1 VRYLFLL
8 LVLAGLAACE
18 SVPVKPLDNQ
28 EWQLHQKRVD
38 AHSDWLMQGR
48 VAIRYGDDGGQ
59 GLLHWRQQGES
70 YDLRFYDAL
79 NRLQLH
85 IEGGSQGVLL
95 HARDQETHEAA
106 DAETLMQE
114 YLGWSV
120 PVNAL
125 HYWVRG
131 LPVAGQPVGTS
142 RFSDNRLEELIQG
155 DWHILYQRYEQVD
168 GVWMPDLMRI
178 EAPDLTIKLV
188 VEKWSLS

>member
-1 VRYLFLL
+1 M
-8 LVLAGLAACE
+8 LAGLAACE
-18 SVPVKPLDNQ
+18 SVPVKPLGNQ

-38 AHSDWLMQGR
+38 AHKDWLMQGR

-59 GLLHWRQQGES
+59 GLLHWRQQGKS

-125 HYWVRG
+125 QYWVRG
-131 LPVAGQPVGTS
+131 LPVAGQTVGTS
-142 RFSDNRLEELIQG
+142 RFSDNRLEELSQG
-155 DWHILYQRYEQVD
+155 DWHILYQRYEKVD

>member
-1 VRYLFLL
+1 MRFLVLL
-8 LVLAGLAACE
+8 LLLAGLAACE
-18 SVPVKPLDNQ
+18 SVPVKHMDGE
-28 EWQLHQKRVD
+28 EWQLHQQRVD
-38 AHSDWLMQGR
+38 AHDDWLMQGR

-59 GLLHWRQQGES
+59 GLLHWRQQGTS

-95 HARDQETHEAA
+95 HARDQETREAA
-106 DAETLMQE
+106 NAENLMQE

-125 HYWVRG
+125 RYWVRG
-131 LPVAGQPVGTS
+131 LPAPDLPVATS
-142 RFSDNRLEELIQG
+142 RLSGNHLEQLSQG
-155 DWHILYQRYEQVD
+155 DWYILYQRYEKVD
-168 GVWMPDLMRI
+168 GVWMPDLMKI
-178 EAPDLTIKLV
+178 EAPEMSIKLV